1 MEILILLLL
10 IALNGVFAMSEMA
23 VVSSRK
29 PRLQQWA
36 DEKRPG
42 AAAALALAN
51 EPGHFLSTIQVG
63 ITIIGITSGAFGE
76 ASLARDLAAWLRQ
89 WPLLADNADGIA
101 FGIVVA
107 AITVA
112 SLIIGELVPKRL
124 ALVSPERI
132 AGIIAKPMAAFT
144 WFIYPVVRVLSS
156 ITENTLRVLAIKPS
170 TDPAV
175 TEQEI
180 EVLLEQGAEAGVFQ
194 PHEPKLISRVFRLND
209 LGATAVMTPRT
220 DVVYLDLTAPR
231 EEALAAAMESGHS
244 RFPVLRGGW
253 DNVEGILH
261 VKNLVED
268 SIHGRPLSF
277 ESGLGAPFYVPG
289 TLSVMEV
296 MESFRKHR
304 QTFGFVVN
312 EYGDVDGIITL
323 HDVLEALVGDIPT
336 VDHEQ
341 DSEVVQR
348 PDGSWLLDGGIS
360 IERLKEVLAIEAVL
374 ADEETG
380 AYHTLAGFVMT
391 VLQRVPKTGE
401 SFDWGGYKFEVADMD
416 RNRVDKVLVSRFE
429 QSGISTAS

>member
-1 MEILILLLL
+1 
-10 IALNGVFAMSEMA
+10 
-23 VVSSRK
+23 
-29 PRLQQWA
+29 
-36 DEKRPG
+36 
-42 AAAALALAN
+42 
-51 EPGHFLSTIQVG
+51 
-63 ITIIGITSGAFGE
+63 
-76 ASLARDLAAWLRQ
+76 
-89 WPLLADNADGIA
+89 
-101 FGIVVA
+101 
-107 AITVA
+107 
-112 SLIIGELVPKRL
+112 
-124 ALVSPERI
+124 
-132 AGIIAKPMAAFT
+132 
-144 WFIYPVVRVLSS
+144 VRVLSS

-194 PHEPKLISRVFRLND
+194 PHEPKLISRVFRLDD
-209 LGATAVMTPRT
+209 LRSTAVMTPRT

-231 EEALAAAMESGHS
+231 DEALATAAQGDHS

-253 DNVEGILH
+253 DNVEGVLH
-261 VKNLVED
+261 VKNFVQD

-277 ESGLGAPFYVPG
+277 ESGLEQPFYVPG

-312 EYGDVDGIITL
+312 EYGDVEGIITL

-336 VDHEQ
+336 VEDDQ

-360 IERLKEVLAIEAVL
+360 IDRLKEVLGIEAAL
-374 ADEETG
+374 PDEETD

-401 SFDWGGYKFEVADMD
+401 SFDWAGYKFEVADMD
-416 RNRVDKVLVSRFE
+416 RNRVDKVLVSRVA
-429 QSGISTAS
+429 QSNISAVS